1 MIEEIWKDIPE
12 YQGYQISNLG
22 QVRTYN
28 KITHNKKYNE
38 RHWENKILKQKIQI
52 KKNGRK
58 DFRVDLWRDG
68 KPHTLLVARLVAF
81 TFNNIDIKSSLTVDH
96 IDGDTTNNK
105 LENLDI
111 ITQRENIKRAFENG
125 LIKTQIKIKVTK
137 KDSNESKIFRSM
149 SEAGKSIGYSHSYI
163 SDNIKKGKKGNK
175 KYKWEI
181 YN

>member
-12 YQGYQISNLG
+12 YQGYQVSNIG
-22 QVRTYN
+22 R
-28 KITHNKKYNE
+28 IRTHNKKTYTE
-38 RHWENKILKQKIQI
+38 RHGTRNWKDKILSQKISI
-52 KKNGRK
+52 KKSGRK
-58 DFRVDLWRDG
+58 DFRVDLWENG
-68 KPHTLLVARLVAF
+68 KPHTFLVARLVAF
-81 TFNNIDIKSSLTVDH
+81 TFNNIDIKSNLTVDH

-111 ITQRENIKRAFENG
+111 IPQYENIKRAFENG

-163 SDNIKKGKKGNK
+163 SDNIKKGKKENK